1 MKLYL
6 SPNEKKTAQ
15 EVSDAL
21 GKTTKLATSTAIRAM
36 LPS

>member
-21 GKTTKLATSTAIRAM
+21 GND
-36 LPS
+36 LPRDFSSICD